1 MEKDARN
8 KGAESTDNNDP
19 ETEKPLKVGNI
30 YRFLK
35 VKVIEKYKV
44 TDKEYHYVTDLAK
57 TINVFHPLIP
67 CKY

>member
-30 YRFLK
+30 FRFLEFK
-35 VKVIEKYKV
+35 GIENYKV
-44 TDKEYHYVTDLAK
+44 TDK
-57 TINVFHPLIP
+57 
-67 CKY
+67 